1 MPCGC
6 SRSIELCVHSG
17 GSVAEPSWRTH
28 NKDRSLPL
36 EQHLAKPQYAINK
49 ADVVV
54 RLLVAVGQ
62 EGGVECRAFW
72 ERCACT
78 MRCLVA
84 HTMARSK
91 GWLSSVVYRNT
102 HTPARP
108 ATRVPGT
115 SLDSSPGSTILRWH

>member
-6 SRSIELCVHSG
+6 SRSIELCAHSG
-17 GSVAEPSWRTH
+17 GSVAVPSWRTH
-28 NKDRSLPL
+28 NKYRSLPL

-78 MRCLVA
+78 MRSLVA

-91 GWLSSVVYRNT
+91 RLAELS
-102 HTPARP
+102 
-108 ATRVPGT
+108 RVP
-115 SLDSSPGSTILRWH
+115 